1 MDQNVNVR
9 IDKKLLRSLKKAAKD
24 KSLSL
29 SEVLRKAGRNYVG
42 NGSSWYVAEA
52 VVALEKYVEG
62 IESASRLRKMLRKAD
77 ELEETVDA
85 LQHENAVVRRV
96 KKVFEA
102 RPDLLK
108 RLRKSLRKDGGAD
121 VYRPDDA
128 MRFEQENSYNGG
140 FPEGFVAAQLN
151 NLGVAPNTE
160 ETSWG
165 QGDSPESDSEYCDSD
180 VAGMPMK
187 KSFMSDDMIA
197 RVLAKNLGIHTAECD
212 TTGPDGPAL
221 KKALKSVN
229 ASSRP
234 RARATGNTF
243 ASDEDFFRKR
253 DLADAAKREKVEKF
267 LSHRPGETL
276 LQKSMIDRDG
286 GRSPEELRKLAQNIA
301 RGNSGSQNDATES
314 IAEMMSFSKLRKA

>member
-1 MDQNVNVR
+1 MSVVSSR
-9 IDKKLLRSLKKAAKD
+9 IDSRLLRKLKKAARD
-24 KSLSL
+24 KSLSV
-29 SEVLRKAGRNYVG
+29 SEVIARAAENYVG
-42 NGSSWYVAEA
+42 NGNEWYVREAEE
-52 VVALEKYVEG
+52 ALEKYVGG

-77 ELEETVDA
+77 GGSSVEAATVA
-85 LQHENAVVRRV
+85 IVTKIFKH
-96 KKVFEA
+96 

-108 RLRKSLRKDGGAD
+108 RLRKQLRKDGAD
-121 VYRPDDA
+121 IYKPGDA
-128 MRFEQENSYNGG
+128 TEFEQSNSYPGG
-140 FPEGFVAAQLN
+140 FPEGFVAAQLE

-165 QGDSPESDSEYCDSD
+165 QGDSPESDSEYCDSG
-180 VAGMPMK
+180 VAGMPVK
-187 KSFMSDDMIA
+187 KSLMSDDMIA
-197 RVLAKNLGIHTAECD
+197 RTLAKNLGIHTAECD
-212 TTGPDGPAL
+212 TTGPDGPVL

-267 LSHRPGETL
+267 LSQRPGETL